1 MPTYLLIRLASILIV
16 IIASQAPGRSWTALV
31 YSIAL
36 GHYVMSIAYSKRQ
49 VKEFLGR
56 PLALLTMFSFTVFA
70 AALYL
75 VRLPLFILFGIHHA
89 FNEGYV
95 LKRAVPCDGQYAG
108 AFRTSATLL
117 HLFLYF
123 VLLRHVSSIGA
134 IDLASLYLIFLGG
147 GQGMGTSFLWVGLTL
162 SYAAFFYY
170 LYQVR
175 PLLSFRD
182 LIENCGFELL
192 GVVAVAASFFIKIQ
206 FLQIVLYH
214 VVFWCL
220 YPLPKVIKSGYRDL
234 LVYCGMTG
242 TVTAVFIYISPIG
255 SADYRLPYL
264 SFLNQFLFWSYVH
277 ITLSFVLS
285 NANPSWLVELFR
297 PGIEPDARPS
307 GLEQVQPLRLGA
319 TAGPGRR
326 AAS

>member
-1 MPTYLLIRLASILIV
+1 MPTYLLIRLASILVV
-16 IIASQAPGRSWTALV
+16 IIASHATRPTWTALV

-36 GHYVMSIAYSKRQ
+36 GHYVMAITYSRRQ
-49 VKEFLGR
+49 FKEFLGR

-75 VRLPLFILFGIHHA
+75 VRLPLLFLFGIHHA

-134 IDLASLYLIFLGG
+134 IDLPSLYLIFLGG
-147 GQGMGTSFLWVGLTL
+147 GHGMDTSFLWVGLGL
-162 SYAAFFYY
+162 SYATFFYY

-175 PLLSFRD
+175 LLLRFRD
-182 LIENCGFELL
+182 LIENCGLELL
-192 GVVAVAASFFIKIQ
+192 GVVAVAASFFINIQ

-220 YPLPKVIKSGYRDL
+220 YPLPKVIKSGYKDL
-234 LVYCGMTG
+234 IVYCGMTG
-242 TVTAVFIYISPIG
+242 IVTAFFLFISPIG
-255 SADYRLPYL
+255 SAHYRLSYL

-277 ITLSFVLS
+277 IASSFVLS
-285 NANPSWLVELFR
+285 NANPSWIVELFR
-297 PGIEPDARPS
+297 PGMEPDAR
-307 GLEQVQPLRLGA
+307 GA
-319 TAGPGRR
+319 LHSETPVPQR
-326 AAS
+326 A